1 MHANASMRDYA
12 FPLGLIGVV
21 LIVVGLIVMKYEGK
35 EEKEHQVTT

>member
-1 MHANASMRDYA
+1 MRDYA

-35 EEKEHQVTT
+35 EEKEPQVST